1 MSKMRTYFW
10 SAWPMA
16 SQYRFF
22 KMMLVGTII
31 VTFSLSI
38 GLKLFASSLEQ
49 RIIESKEQYG
59 RVIPIV
65 EDLLSLRA
73 QQGNLAHL
81 PVEEAVWSVIDDLL
95 IEKNLLS
102 IRSTQVDEDTMGIQV
117 TFERLSLSKL
127 TDFMHALRERAS
139 LQTPDCSITRNP
151 DDPRL
156 ADAHFVLAR

>member
-1 MSKMRTYFW
+1 MGKMHTYFW
-10 SAWPMA
+10 SQWPMA

-22 KMMLVGTII
+22 KMMLLGTIL
-31 VTFSLSI
+31 VTFSLSV
-38 GLKLFASSLEQ
+38 GLKLFSSSLEQ
-49 RIIESKEQYG
+49 RITEAKEQYG
-59 RVIPIV
+59 RVVPIV
-65 EDLLSLRA
+65 EDVQSLRA

-95 IEKNLLS
+95 IEKNLKS
-102 IRSTQVDEDTMGIQV
+102 IRSTQIDEDTPGIQV
-117 TFERLSLSKL
+117 TFEGLSLSKL
-127 TDFMHALRERAS
+127 TGFMHALRDRAS